1 MNNLCH
7 SAKRRYALYA
17 LAIILLTVALMHIPP
32 RAGKASA
39 TEGAFTSQTPCD
51 ILSTGNE
58 SLDLAEDELADA
70 WERFIALLP
79 PEISDTLLGQGAEAG
94 GIFEI
99 ASVFAAVLGGEL
111 ASVASILASVI
122 LVTVIFAVAEL
133 AVKDRAGIGQTVIG
147 GICVIL
153 SSPLLAHICDAI
165 CAAEGGLGKAYSFFG
180 ELVPIV
186 TTVASIGI
194 GAGTASVYATGMG
207 LTLSACEWLILDKLY
222 LLFALIF
229 SLNVISSIDTGQG
242 ISSFT
247 KSVRSLFFFIF
258 GLAPLIILGTL
269 SMGTAISTGKDT
281 LILRGAK
288 YAISG
293 TVPVV
298 GNVISGSIGALI
310 SGVKMLSGVVGPF
323 AVCVILFYLTAP
335 LFKLFILRICLCAG
349 ATASRFF
356 GSDSGA
362 RFFETSCASL
372 DCLIAPITSSVII
385 SILEVVCFVITVRGV
400 SA

>member
-1 MNNLCH
+1 M
-7 SAKRRYALYA
+7 
-17 LAIILLTVALMHIPP
+17 
-32 RAGKASA
+32 
-39 TEGAFTSQTPCD
+39 
-51 ILSTGNE
+51 
-58 SLDLAEDELADA
+58 
-70 WERFIALLP
+70 
-79 PEISDTLLGQGAEAG
+79 
-94 GIFEI
+94 
-99 ASVFAAVLGGEL
+99 
-111 ASVASILASVI
+111 
-122 LVTVIFAVAEL
+122 
-133 AVKDRAGIGQTVIG
+133 
-147 GICVIL
+147 
-153 SSPLLAHICDAI
+153 
-165 CAAEGGLGKAYSFFG
+165 
-180 ELVPIV
+180 
-186 TTVASIGI
+186 
-194 GAGTASVYATGMG
+194 YATGMG

-298 GNVISGSIGALI
+298 GNVISGSIDALI
-310 SGVKMLSGVVGPF
+310 SGVKMLSGVIGPF

>member
-1 MNNLCH
+1 MRC
-7 SAKRRYALYA
+7 
-17 LAIILLTVALMHIPP
+17 TVTAD
-32 RAGKASA
+32 KANI
-39 TEGAFTSQTPCD
+39 TEGTYASHTPYSHAAE
-51 ILSTGNE
+51 LSFIAKGG
-58 SLDLAEDELADA
+58 SLKSAEDELADA
-70 WERFIALLP
+70 WERFVSLLP
-79 PEISDTLLGQGAEAG
+79 PEISDTLSGNGAEVG
-94 GIFEI
+94 SIFEI
-99 ASVFAAVLGGEL
+99 ASIFTAVLGSEM
-111 ASVASILASVI
+111 ASITSMLASVI
-122 LVTVIFAVAEL
+122 LVTVLFATAEL
-133 AVKDRAGIGQTVIG
+133 AVKDRASIGQTVLG

-153 SSPLLAHICDAI
+153 CSPLLSHICGAI
-165 CAAEGGLGKAYSFFG
+165 SAAEGGLGKVFAFFG
-180 ELVPIV
+180 ELVPII

-194 GAGTASVYATGMG
+194 GTGTASVYAAGMG

-247 KSVRSLFFFIF
+247 KSVRNLFFFLF
-258 GLAPLIILGTL
+258 GLTPLIIFGAL

-310 SGVKMLSGVVGPF
+310 SGVKLLSGILGPF
-323 AVCVILFYLTAP
+323 AVCVIVFYLTAP
-335 LFKLFILRICLCAG
+335 LIKLFVLRLCLCIG

-356 GSDSGA
+356 GSDNGA

-385 SILEVVCFVITVRGV
+385 AILEIVCFVITVKGV